1 MAAQTTSLLCL
12 AFAIGGGMS
21 AQSAINARTGAWFSL
36 TMLASVLNLSLGLII
51 LTVVA
56 ILEVNASKSEPR
68 LNLLA
73 WKERPPL
80 ALLFLPGA
88 LGAVYVTSGVVLVPV
103 IGAALFF
110 VSIVMGQILTAA
122 GFDHVGFGGAE
133 RKPLSFIRGAAL
145 ILALVGAILTVAERV
160 FGGAANAQ
168 PAGIIGAASA
178 IAAIVGG
185 LTVYQANL
193 SRRASHLLPSRIAAV
208 WWSFAVSATLSVMAC
223 GVQAL
228 AEPSART
235 VAFAMETWS
244 NSSWWM
250 YFAAPL
256 GVCYIASTILLLPK
270 VGAGPFFIALVAGQL
285 VGSAAIDATGAFSAT
300 RRPVTLLRGFGIFT
314 VILAAGASQLAPPS
328 SQKVDALLAEEPE
341 SSESSEAEVLELA
354 QR

>member
-1 MAAQTTSLLCL
+1 
-12 AFAIGGGMS
+12 MS
-21 AQSAINARTGAWFSL
+21 AQSAINARVGAWFRL
-36 TMLASVLNLSLGLII
+36 TALAAVFNLVLGLMI

-56 ILEVNASKSEPR
+56 LLEVNASKSEPR
-68 LNLLA
+68 MKLLA

-80 ALLFLPGA
+80 ALLLLPGA
-88 LGAVYVTSGVVLVPV
+88 LGAVYVTSGVILVPA

-133 RKPLSFIRGAAL
+133 RKPLTYIRGAAL
-145 ILALVGAILTVAERV
+145 VLAIVGAFLTVAERV
-160 FGGAANAQ
+160 FGGAANAE
-168 PAGIIGAASA
+168 PVGIIGAASA
-178 IAAIVGG
+178 SATIVGG

-193 SRRASHLLPSRIAAV
+193 SRRASLLLPSRIAAV
-208 WWSFAVSATLSVMAC
+208 WWSFAVSATLSVIAC

-228 AEPSART
+228 AEPDART
-235 VAFAMETWS
+235 AAFDMTTWS

-250 YFAAPL
+250 YCAAPL

-300 RRPVTLLRGFGIFT
+300 RRPVTLLRGFGILT
-314 VILAAGASQLAPPS
+314 VVVAAGASQLPISFFAHCCSFAAPS
-328 SQKVDALLAEEPE
+328 SEKADALLAEDKV
-341 SSESSEAEVLELA
+341 SSLEAEVEAYELA